1 MLRDSGGNT
10 PIPLATPL
18 SLSGGFMEFHFTKDD
33 SIKYGIEIAV
43 MLYNLKFWI
52 KKNKANG
59 RNFAEGHYWTYNSY
73 SSFEK
78 LFPFWNIQKIGR
90 LLREMEEKGIIKS
103 ANFNKNKMDRSK
115 WYCIVDESF
124 MNDIEEESSSASEP
138 LDLNLDCSETKE
150 DCSKMNNGTSNS
162 ELCIYTYNKPYNKT
176 SYTKEN
182 IKEKKFQK
190 PTIEEI
196 KAYCNEKGINIDVER
211 FYYYHDARGWMMGKY
226 KMKNWKSAVRTWER
240 FSSNKN
246 SVANEFLELG
256 RK

>member
-1 MLRDSGGNT
+1 MD
-10 PIPLATPL
+10 
-18 SLSGGFMEFHFTKDD
+18 FHFTRED
-33 SIKYGIEIAV
+33 SMKYGVDIAI

-124 MNDIEEESSSASEP
+124 MDDIEEESSSASESQE
-138 LDLNLDCSETKE
+138 LTMDCSESNE
-150 DCSKMNNGTSNS
+150 HCSKMNDGTSNY
-162 ELCIYTYNKPYNKT
+162 ELCIYTDNKPYNITTYK
-176 SYTKEN
+176 KENN
-182 IKEKKFQK
+182 IKEKRFSK
-190 PTIEEI
+190 PTTEQIREYCKEI
-196 KAYCNEKGINIDVER
+196 GANINAEQ
-211 FYYYHDARGWMMGKY
+211 FYDYYESKGWMIGKN
-226 KMKNWKSAVRTWER
+226 KMKDWKAAVRTWKRNRAENEIK
-240 FSSNKN
+240 SA
-246 SVANEFLELG
+246 ANEFLELG